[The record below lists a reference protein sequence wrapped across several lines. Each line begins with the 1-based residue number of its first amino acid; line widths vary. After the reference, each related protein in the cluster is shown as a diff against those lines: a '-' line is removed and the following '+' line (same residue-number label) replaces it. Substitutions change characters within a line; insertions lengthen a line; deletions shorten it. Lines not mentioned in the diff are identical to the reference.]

1 MYMNVYKFSIP
12 DKNISIFRCEV
23 YGECNNFLY
32 SREVHLYDKNL
43 SDELN
48 VTVLSK
54 KMADT
59 LNVDEKD
66 LYIPVRMAVL
76 LGESTWANSKYSD

>member
-1 MYMNVYKFSIP
+1 MNVYKFIIP
-12 DKNISIFRCEV
+12 NKNASIFRCEV
-23 YGECNNFLY
+23 YGNSNNFLY
-32 SREVHLYDKNL
+32 SREVHMYDSSL

-48 VTVLSK
+48 TTILAK

-59 LNVDEKD
+59 LNLEERD
-66 LYIPVRMAVL
+66 LYVPVRMAVL